1 MLPQCGCPPETFWT
15 LLHDKAHW
23 EFELFLIAIF
33 DGIVGAVLYPWVRK
47 HWNHHIARDKR
58 ESEGEKYFG

>member
-1 MLPQCGCPPETFWT
+1 MFFQCPVPPPETFWS

-23 EFELFLIAIF
+23 QFEMFLQVIF
-33 DGIVGAVLYPWVRK
+33 DGILGGLAWPTLQH

-58 ESEGEKYFG
+58 EGVK